1 MKKKNSGNKNNLA
14 KNGFQKYFIKI
25 YEIFQLSIWNTA
37 DMLINFYI
45 LRLKNFGI
53 KKGEIFVADFAD
65 FVANFVAGKTKP
77 LDLQGVLWV

>member
-1 MKKKNSGNKNNLA
+1 
-14 KNGFQKYFIKI
+14 
-25 YEIFQLSIWNTA
+25 
-37 DMLINFYI
+37 MLINFYI